1 MPKKE
6 LSAEKQFALWL
17 GKAGSLEQSLN
28 NIYPLSDL
36 HHSAYGSEVGS
47 SSIKFLPTGGNVPF
61 LNPGFHLETSESLTL
76 LLLIPHLHI
85 GMFVTGG
92 VTPKNIHFIEGE
104 NSCFMTAYKDKGRV
118 TPLLEKIPLF
128 AVMTEDLGVRG
139 ALKAALMV
147 SCEWQSL
154 LFYYEFTLRS
164 CFSFPSRFARN
175 MKSCMQLKRRTVQTE
190 KRRRSPT
197 IQHTGRSLWS
207 LPLSLPWLPERL
219 SQVEL

>member
-1 MPKKE
+1 M
-6 LSAEKQFALWL
+6 
-17 GKAGSLEQSLN
+17 
-28 NIYPLSDL
+28 
-36 HHSAYGSEVGS
+36 
-47 SSIKFLPTGGNVPF
+47 
-61 LNPGFHLETSESLTL
+61 
-76 LLLIPHLHI
+76 
-85 GMFVTGG
+85 TGG

-139 ALKAALMV
+139 ALKVAFMV
-147 SCEWQSL
+147 SCEVQSP

-175 MKSCMQLKRRTVQTE
+175 MKSCMQLKRRTVQME

-197 IQHTGRSLWS
+197 IQYTGRSLWS

-219 SQVEL
+219 SQVELQSQHKLATDALHFL